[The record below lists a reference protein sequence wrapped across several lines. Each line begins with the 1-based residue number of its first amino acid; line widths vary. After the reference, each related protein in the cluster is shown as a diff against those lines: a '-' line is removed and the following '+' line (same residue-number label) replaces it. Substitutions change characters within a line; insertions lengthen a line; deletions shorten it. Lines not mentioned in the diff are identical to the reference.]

1 MPIINPGNLGD
12 NIPPH
17 GKRSSILRRYVKLE
31 NDRSSWRNHWME
43 ISDYILPR
51 RGRFLF
57 TTMDDRGKKRNNKV
71 IDSTGTQAI
80 RTMAAGMMSGM
91 TSPARPWFRF
101 AVQDENA
108 MDNHEVK
115 TWLAGVEKIIRS
127 ILQRSNFYN
136 SAFTVYSELGA
147 FGTAPLYRQKSFDSV
162 IRFRPFTA
170 GEYVIAENDQ
180 GVIDTLGRSFT
191 MSVSQ
196 VVEKFVINSE
206 RGTDDWTGVSRATR
220 SLWNNKNYDE
230 LISVIHMIQPRRSS
244 ERNQKRLSNLDMPF
258 KSCYMEQ
265 GAENDELL
273 YEGGF
278 KTFPAYVPRWDVLQG
293 DVYGR
298 SPGMD
303 NLGDIKQLQQQQ
315 KRKAQAIDKM
325 VNPPMTAPTSLR
337 GKPSSVLPGGTTYVD
352 PLQGGQGFTPA
363 YQVTPRLGEMQQDIA
378 EVQERIQRGFYADLF
393 AMMINS
399 DRRNITATE
408 VIERQEEK
416 LVLLGPVLQRLNT
429 ELLDPLLD
437 DVFQFALEAD
447 LLPEPPEA
455 LQGEELR
462 VEYVSLLAQAQQA
475 VAASALERTMGFVG
489 NLVAVFP
496 EVTDNINPD
505 EATRQ
510 YAEILGNSPDLL
522 RDSKEVASMRQQRQ
536 QAQEQQ
542 QQAEQAAS
550 LGGAAAQGAKV
561 LSETDTQNPNALTDL
576 LGRGGSV

>member
-1 MPIINPGNLGD
+1 MPIISPGNLGD

-17 GKRSSILRRYVKLE
+17 GKKSRVLKRYVTLE
-31 NDRSSWRNHWME
+31 NARSSWRNHWME
-43 ISDYILPR
+43 ISDYLIPR

-57 TTMDDRGKKRNNKV
+57 TSMDDRGKKRTTKI
-71 IDSTGTQAI
+71 IDSTGTQAL

-101 AVQDENA
+101 ATPDEDL
-108 MDNHEVK
+108 MDQHAVK
-115 TWLAGVEKIIRS
+115 TWLADVERTIRS
-127 ILQRSNFYN
+127 ILQKSNFYN

-147 FGTAPLYRQKSFDSV
+147 FGTAPLYRQKNFNSV

-180 GVIDTLGRSFT
+180 GEIDTLGRSFT

-206 RGTDDWTGVSRATR
+206 KGVDDWTGVSRATR
-220 SLWNNKNYDE
+220 SLWNNKNYDT
-230 LISVIHMIQPRRSS
+230 LVPVIHMIEPRRKA
-244 ERNQKRLSNLDMPF
+244 ERDQKLFSNQHMPF
-258 KSCYMEQ
+258 RSVYMEQ

-273 YEGGF
+273 FEGGF
-278 KTFPAYVPRWDVLQG
+278 KTFPAYIPRWDVLQG

-303 NLGDIKQLQQQQ
+303 HLGDIKQLQQQQ

-352 PLQGGQGFTPA
+352 PLQGGQGFSPA
-363 YQVTPRLGEMQQDIA
+363 YQVTPRLAEMQQDIA

-408 VIERQEEK
+408 VIEKQSEK

-447 LLPEPPEA
+447 LLPEPPAA
-455 LQGEELR
+455 LDGAELR
-462 VEYVSLLAQAQQA
+462 VEYISLLAQAQQA
-475 VAASALERTMGFVG
+475 VAASALERTMGFAG

-496 EVTDNINPD
+496 DVVDNFDSD
-505 EATRQ
+505 EAVRQ
-510 YAEILGNSPDLL
+510 YSEILGNSPDLL
-522 RDSKEVASMRQQRQ
+522 RDSSQVQGIRDQR
-536 QAQEQQ
+536 AQQ
-542 QQAEQAAS
+542 QQTEQAAAMA
-550 LGGAAAQGAKV
+550 GQAAQGAKV

-576 LGRGGSV
+576 LGRGDTV

>member
-17 GKRSSILRRYVKLE
+17 GKRSKVIKRYVTLE

-43 ISDYILPR
+43 ISDYIIPR

-57 TTMDDRGKKRNNKV
+57 TTMDDRGKKRNNKI
-71 IDSTGTQAI
+71 IDSTGTQAL
-80 RTMAAGMMSGM
+80 RTMSAGMMSGM

-101 AVQDENA
+101 SLLDEEVA
-108 MDNHEVK
+108 DRHEVK
-115 TWLAGVEKIIRS
+115 VWLSGVERIIRS
-127 ILQRSNFYN
+127 ILQKSNFYN
-136 SAFTVYSELGA
+136 TAFTVYMELGA

-170 GEYVIAENDQ
+170 GEYVIAENDL

-196 VVEKFVINSE
+196 VVEKFVIKSE
-206 RGTDDWTGVSRATR
+206 RGTDDWTGISKATR
-220 SLWNNKNYDE
+220 NLWNTGNYDQ
-230 LISVIHMIQPRRSS
+230 LIPIIHMIEPRRKA
-244 ERNQKRLSNLDMPF
+244 ERDQKRFSNQDMPF
-258 KSCYMEQ
+258 KSVYMEQ
-265 GAENDELL
+265 GAENDEMLL
-273 YEGGF
+273 ESGF

-303 NLGDIKQLQQQQ
+303 HLGDIKQLQQQQ

-363 YQVTPRLGEMQQDIA
+363 YTVQPRLAEMQQDIA
-378 EVQERIQRGFYADLF
+378 EVQERIQRGFFADLF

-416 LVLLGPVLQRLNT
+416 LVLLGPVLQRLNV

-447 LLPEPPEA
+447 LLPEPPEV

-475 VAASALERTMGFVG
+475 VAASSLERTMGFAG
-489 NLVAVFP
+489 NLVGVFP
-496 EVTDNINPD
+496 EIVDNFD
-505 EATRQ
+505 ADSAVRQ
-510 YAEILGNSPDLL
+510 YSEILGNSPDLL
-522 RDSKEVASMRQQRQ
+522 RDTSQVTAIRDDRAK
-536 QAQEQQ
+536 QQ
-542 QQAEQAAS
+542 QMEQAAAVATQ
-550 LGGAAAQGAKV
+550 AADGAKV

-576 LGRGGSV
+576 LGRGGTV

>member
-1 MPIINPGNLGD
+1 MINPGNLGD

-17 GKRSSILRRYVKLE
+17 GKKSTVLRRYVTLE

-43 ISDYILPR
+43 ISDYVLPR

-57 TTMDDRGKKRNNKV
+57 QTQDDRGKKRNNKI

-101 AVQDENA
+101 AVQDEA
-108 MDNHEVK
+108 LMDDHEVK
-115 TWLAGVEKIIRS
+115 KWLADVERTLRG
-127 ILQRSNFYN
+127 ILHRSNFYN
-136 SAFTVYSELGA
+136 SAFTIYSELGA
-147 FGTAPLYRQKSFDSV
+147 FGTAPLYRQKNFDSV

-170 GEYVIAENDQ
+170 GEYVIAENES
-180 GVIDTLGRSFT
+180 GVVDTLGRSFT
-191 MSVSQ
+191 MTVSQ
-196 VVEKFVINSE
+196 VVQKFVIQDGAKE
-206 RGTDDWTGVSRATR
+206 DWTGVSRATR
-220 SLWNNKNYDE
+220 NLWNQKNYDE
-230 LISVIHMIQPRRSS
+230 LIPIIHLIEPRRKAEQTPGNFS
-244 ERNQKRLSNLDMPF
+244 NQNMAF
-258 KSCYMEQ
+258 KSQYMEQ
-265 GAENDELL
+265 GADGDELL
-273 YEGGF
+273 EMRGF
-278 KTFPAYVPRWDVLQG
+278 RKFPAYIPRWDVLPG
-293 DVYGR
+293 DIYGR

-325 VNPPMTAPTSLR
+325 VNPPMVAPTSLR
-337 GKPSSVLPGGTTYVD
+337 GKPSSVLPGSTTYVD

-408 VIERQEEK
+408 VVEKQSEK

-437 DVFQFALEAD
+437 DVFEFALEAG
-447 LLPEPPEA
+447 LLPEAPEA
-455 LQGEELR
+455 LQGIELR
-462 VEYVSLLAQAQQA
+462 VEYISLLAQAQQA

-489 NLVAVFP
+489 NMVAVFP
-496 EVTDNINPD
+496 QAADNINSD
-505 EATRQ
+505 EAVRQ
-510 YAEILGNSPDLL
+510 YAEILGNSPDLM
-522 RDSKEVASMRQQRQ
+522 RDSKEVDAKRKSDAEAA
-536 QAQEQQ
+536 QAT
-542 QQAEQAAS
+542 QAMETA
-550 LGGAAAQGAKV
+550 GAAAQGAKV

-576 LGRGGSV
+576 LGRGATA

>member
-17 GKRSSILRRYVKLE
+17 GKRSSVLKRYVKLE

-43 ISDYILPR
+43 ISDYLLPR

-57 TTMDDRGKKRNNKV
+57 TTMDDRGKKRNNKI
-71 IDSTGTQAI
+71 IDSTGTQAL
-80 RTMAAGMMSGM
+80 RTMSAGMMSGM

-101 AVQDENA
+101 ATQDQAN
-108 MDNHEVK
+108 MDRHDVKVWLSEVER
-115 TWLAGVEKIIRS
+115 LIRA
-127 ILQRSNFYN
+127 ILQKSNFYN
-136 SAFTVYSELGA
+136 SAFTVYSELAA
-147 FGTAPLYRQKSFDSV
+147 FGTAPLYRQKSLDTI
-162 IRFRPFTA
+162 IRFRPFTV
-170 GEYVIAENDQ
+170 GEYVIAENDR

-191 MSVSQ
+191 MTVSQ
-196 VVEKFVINSE
+196 IVEKFVINSQN
-206 RGTDDWTGVSRATR
+206 GVDDWTGVSRATR
-220 SLWNNKNYDE
+220 NMWNNKSYDE
-230 LISVIHMIQPRRSS
+230 LVPVIHLIEPRRKA
-244 ERNQKRLSNLDMPF
+244 ERDPKKFTQEHMPF
-258 KSCYMEQ
+258 KSVYMEQ
-265 GAENDELL
+265 GADNDEVLF
-273 YEGGF
+273 EGGF
-278 KTFPAYVPRWDVLQG
+278 KTFPAYIPRWDVLQG

-303 NLGDIKQLQQQQ
+303 QLGDIKQLQQQQ

-363 YQVTPRLGEMQQDIA
+363 YTVQPRLAEMQQDIA
-378 EVQERIQRGFYADLF
+378 EVQERIQRGFFADLF

-408 VIERQEEK
+408 VAVRQEEK

-475 VAASALERTMGFVG
+475 VAASALERTMAFAG
-489 NLVAVFP
+489 NIVAFFP
-496 EVTDNINPD
+496 EAGDNINGD
-505 EATRQ
+505 EAVRQ

-522 RDSKEVASMRQQRQ
+522 KDSSEVEQIRSAR
-536 QAQEQQ
+536 QQ
-542 QQAEQAAS
+542 QQQQQQVLDQAVQ
-550 LGGAAAQGAKV
+550 GAQGAKV
-561 LSETDTQNPNALTDL
+561 LSEADTQSPNALTDL
-576 LGRGGSV
+576 LGRGGTV

>member
-1 MPIINPGNLGD
+1 MINPGNLGD

-17 GKRSSILRRYVKLE
+17 GKKSTVLRRYVTLE

-57 TTMDDRGKKRNNKV
+57 TTADDRGKKRNNKI
-71 IDSTGTQAI
+71 IDSTGTQAV
-80 RTMAAGMMSGM
+80 RTLAAGMMSGM

-101 AVQDENA
+101 ATPDENL
-108 MDNHEVK
+108 MDDHEVK
-115 TWLAGVEKIIRS
+115 TWLADVERIIRS

-136 SAFTVYSELGA
+136 AAFTVYSELGA
-147 FGTAPLYRQKSFDSV
+147 FGTAPLYRQKNFSSV

-180 GVIDTLGRSFT
+180 GEVDTLGRSFT
-191 MSVSQ
+191 MTVSQ

-206 RGTDDWTGVSRATR
+206 KGVDDWTGVSRATR
-220 SLWNNKNYDE
+220 SMWNQKNYDA
-230 LISVIHMIQPRRSS
+230 LVPIIHMIEPRRKA
-244 ERNQKRLSNLDMPF
+244 ERDPKLFSNQHMPF
-258 KSCYMEQ
+258 KSVYMEQ
-265 GAENDELL
+265 GSVNDEVLF
-273 YEGGF
+273 EGGF
-278 KTFPAYVPRWDVLQG
+278 KQFPAYIPRWDVLSG

-303 NLGDIKQLQQQQ
+303 HLGDIKQLQQQQ

-363 YQVTPRLGEMQQDIA
+363 YQVTPRLGEMQQDIS
-378 EVQERIQRGFYADLF
+378 EVQTRIQRGFYADLF

-437 DVFQFALEAD
+437 DVFQFALDAE
-447 LLPEPPEA
+447 LLPEPPAA
-455 LQGEELR
+455 LDGAELR
-462 VEYVSLLAQAQQA
+462 VEYISLLAQAQQA
-475 VAASALERTMGFVG
+475 VAASALERTMGFTG
-489 NLVAVFP
+489 NLVGVFP
-496 EVTDNINPD
+496 DVVDNFNAD
-505 EATRQ
+505 LAVRQ
-510 YAEILGNSPDLL
+510 YSEILGNSPDLL
-522 RDSKEVASMRQQRQ
+522 KDSREVEAVRQQR
-536 QAQEQQ
+536 AEQQ
-542 QQAEQAAS
+542 QMQQMQQAAQVA
-550 LGGAAAQGAKV
+550 GQAAQGAKV
-561 LSETDTQNPNALTDL
+561 LSETDTQNPNALTEL

>member
-1 MPIINPGNLGD
+1 MPVINPGNLGD
-12 NIPPH
+12 NIPPN
-17 GKRSSILRRYVKLE
+17 GKKSAILKRYVTLE
-31 NDRSSWRNHWME
+31 NDRTSWRNHWME
-43 ISDYILPR
+43 ISDYLIPR

-57 TTMDDRGKKRNNKV
+57 TTANDRGKKRNSKI
-71 IDSTGTQAI
+71 IDSTGTQAL

-101 AVQDENA
+101 YTGDDVT
-108 MDNHEVK
+108 MDDHSVK
-115 TWLAGVEKIIRS
+115 VWLAEVERTCRA
-127 ILQRSNFYN
+127 ILHRSNFYN
-136 SAFTVYSELGA
+136 TAFTTYMELGA

-170 GEYVIAENDQ
+170 GEYVIAENDK
-180 GVIDTLGRSFT
+180 GVVDTLGRSFT
-191 MSVSQ
+191 MTVSQ
-196 VVEKFVINSE
+196 VVEKFVITPE
-206 RGTDDWTGVSRATR
+206 GGGVDDWTGVSRATR
-220 SLWNNKNYDE
+220 NLWNSKNYDT
-230 LISVIHMIQPRRSS
+230 LIPIIHMIEPRRKP
-244 ERNQKRLSNLDMPF
+244 ERDNSRFSNMDMPF
-258 KSCYMEQ
+258 RSAYMEQ
-265 GAENDELL
+265 ASDGDEVLQESG
-273 YEGGF
+273 Y
-278 KTFPAYVPRWDVLQG
+278 KAFPAYIPRWDVLSG

-303 NLGDIKQLQQQQ
+303 HLGDIKQLQQQQ

-337 GKPSSVLPGGTTYVD
+337 GKPSSVLPGSTTYVD

-363 YQVTPRLGEMQQDIA
+363 YTVTPRLGDMQQDIQ

-416 LVLLGPVLQRLNT
+416 LVLLGPVLQRLNV

-455 LQGEELR
+455 LEGVELR

-475 VAASALERTMGFVG
+475 VAASALERTLGFAG

-496 EVTDNINPD
+496 DVTDNINAD
-505 EATRQ
+505 EGFRQ
-510 YAEILGNSPDLL
+510 YAEILGNSPDLMFD
-522 RDSKEVASMRQQRQ
+522 RDEVAQTREQRAQQQ
-536 QAQEQQ
+536 QAQQM
-542 QQAEQAAS
+542 AEQAAS
-550 LGGAAAQGAKV
+550 AAQSAKV
-561 LSETDTQNPNALTDL
+561 LSETDTQQPNALTDL
-576 LGRGGSV
+576 IGRGGSV

>member
-1 MPIINPGNLGD
+1 VPIINPGNLGD

-17 GKRSSILRRYVKLE
+17 GKKSRVLKRYVTLE

-43 ISDYILPR
+43 ISDYLIPR

-57 TTMDDRGKKRNNKV
+57 TTMDDRGKKRTTKI
-71 IDSTGTQAI
+71 IDSTGTQAL

-101 AVQDENA
+101 ATPDKEL
-108 MDNHEVK
+108 MDWHEVK
-115 TWLAGVEKIIRS
+115 TWLADVERIIRS
-127 ILQRSNFYN
+127 ILQKSNFYN

-147 FGTAPLYRQKSFDSV
+147 FGTAPLYRQKNFDNV

-180 GVIDTLGRSFT
+180 GEIDTLGRSFT

-206 RGTDDWTGVSRATR
+206 RGVDDWTGVSRATR
-220 SLWNNKNYDE
+220 SLWNNKNYDT
-230 LISVIHMIQPRRSS
+230 LVPVIHMIEPRRKS
-244 ERNQKRLSNLDMPF
+244 ERDQKLFSNQHMPF
-258 KSCYMEQ
+258 KSIYMEQ
-265 GAENDELL
+265 GAENDEVMF
-273 YEGGF
+273 EGGF
-278 KTFPAYVPRWDVLQG
+278 KAFPAYIPRWDVLQG

-303 NLGDIKQLQQQQ
+303 HLGDIKQLQQQQ

-325 VNPPMTAPTSLR
+325 VNPPMVAPTSLR

-352 PLQGGQGFTPA
+352 PLQGGQGFSPA
-363 YQVTPRLGEMQQDIA
+363 YTVQPRLAEMQQDIA

-408 VIERQEEK
+408 VIEKQSEK

-447 LLPEPPEA
+447 LLPEPPAA
-455 LQGEELR
+455 LDGAELR
-462 VEYVSLLAQAQQA
+462 VEYISLLAQAQQA
-475 VAASALERTMGFVG
+475 VAASALERIMGFAG

-496 EVTDNINPD
+496 DVADNFDSD
-505 EATRQ
+505 EAVRQ
-510 YAEILGNSPDLL
+510 YSEILGNSPDLL
-522 RDSKEVASMRQQRQ
+522 RDSRQVQSIRDQR
-536 QAQEQQ
+536 AQQ
-542 QQAEQAAS
+542 QQAEQAATMA
-550 LGGAAAQGAKV
+550 GQAAHGAKV
-561 LSETDTQNPNALTDL
+561 LSETDTQSPNALTDL
-576 LGRGGSV
+576 LGRGGTV

>member
-17 GKRSSILRRYVKLE
+17 GKKSRILKRYVGLE
-31 NDRSSWRNHWME
+31 NDRSSWKNHWME
-43 ISDYILPR
+43 ISDYVIPR

-57 TTMDDRGKKRNNKV
+57 STMDDRGKKRNSKI
-71 IDSTGTQAI
+71 IDSTGTQAL

-101 AVQDENA
+101 STGDEATMDQHAVKVWLS
-108 MDNHEVK
+108 EVERICR
-115 TWLAGVEKIIRS
+115 A
-127 ILQRSNFYN
+127 ILHKSNFYN
-136 SAFTVYSELGA
+136 TAFTTYMELGA
-147 FGTAPLYRQKSFDSV
+147 FGTAPLYRQRSFDSV

-170 GEYVIAENDQ
+170 GEYVIAENDR
-180 GVIDTLGRSFT
+180 GVVDTLGRSFT
-191 MSVSQ
+191 MTVSQ

-206 RGTDDWTGVSRATR
+206 KGVDDWTGVSRATR
-220 SLWNNKNYDE
+220 NMWNQKNYDN
-230 LISVIHMIQPRRSS
+230 LVPVIHLIEPRRKAD
-244 ERNQKRLSNLDMPF
+244 RDPKNLSNMHMPF
-258 KSCYMEQ
+258 RSVYMEQ
-265 GAENDELL
+265 GSENDEVLS
-273 YEGGF
+273 ESGF
-278 KTFPAYVPRWDVLQG
+278 TKFPAYIPRWDVLAG

-303 NLGDIKQLQQQQ
+303 HLGDIRQLQQQQ

-337 GKPSSVLPGGTTYVD
+337 GKPTSVLPGQTTYVD

-363 YQVTPRLGEMQQDIA
+363 YQVTPRLAEMQQDIA

-416 LVLLGPVLQRLNT
+416 LVLLGPVLQRLNV

-455 LQGEELR
+455 LAGVELR

-475 VAASALERTMGFVG
+475 VAASALERTMGFAG
-489 NLVAVFP
+489 NLAAVFP
-496 EVTDNINPD
+496 DVADNIDAD
-505 EATRQ
+505 EGLRQ

-522 RDSKEVASMRQQRQ
+522 RDSGQVASMREDRAQ
-536 QAQEQQ
+536 QAQAQE
-542 QQAEQAAS
+542 AAAVA
-550 LGGAAAQGAKV
+550 GQAAQGAKV
-561 LSETDTQNPNALTDL
+561 LSETDTQSPNALTDL
-576 LGRGGSV
+576 LGRGGTV